1 MSAEDEKSP
10 SQDAKTIPNYETFFI
25 MNLRCGEV
33 ETHLAHN
40 QEIAGANPAAATNFG
55 VLMGYFHTGQRWS
68 KKTRKMLLKNKTK
81 KVKLTARKSS
91 IDTSICP
98 PRQTYRP
105 PSLNS
110 GAGVAVKKDNQ
121 VYTGSNMKGIGTL
134 HKSNAVPIFTDEE
147 AKDQANM
154 RR

>member
-1 MSAEDEKSP
+1 M
-10 SQDAKTIPNYETFFI
+10 
-25 MNLRCGEV
+25 
-33 ETHLAHN
+33 AHN
-40 QEIAGANPAAATNFG
+40 QEIAGANPATATNLKDIMGTINTG
-55 VLMGYFHTGQRWS
+55 VRWS

-81 KVKLTARKSS
+81 KVKLTAQKSP
-91 IDTSICP
+91 IEIRPVCP